1 MEIADKVFVVTGAGN
16 GMGRQVALGLLRR
29 GARIAAVDLDA
40 VGLAGTAKRASTT
53 GVPMSTHVLDVTD
66 GEAVTALPNQVTEAH
81 GQIDGLVNIAGIIH
95 RFAPFSELSPDE
107 TDRIMAVNFDA
118 TVRMC
123 RAFLPTLLTR
133 PEANITN
140 MSSLSALLPFASQ
153 TLYSASKGAVKQ
165 FSEALYA
172 ELCETNVRV
181 VTLFPGNIDTNL
193 TGNSGVAMLDAGG
206 RKVRS
211 TTVEAAGQKIVD
223 GIAGDEFRVLI
234 GTDALALDILARLS
248 AKRATRLVAR
258 QIKSVL

>member
-1 MEIADKVFVVTGAGN
+1 MQIADKVFVVTGAGN
-16 GMGRQVALGLLRR
+16 GMGRQVALGLARR
-29 GARIAAVDLDA
+29 GARIAAVDLDS
-40 VGLAGTAKRASTT
+40 VGLAGTAELASIT
-53 GVPMSTHVLDVTD
+53 GIPMSTHVLDLTD
-66 GEAVTALPNQVTEAH
+66 DEAVTALPDEVAKAH
-81 GQIDGLVNIAGIIH
+81 GQIDGLVNIAGVIH
-95 RFAPFSELSPDE
+95 RFAPFSELSRDE

-123 RAFLPTLLTR
+123 RTFLPSLLTR

-165 FSEALYA
+165 FSEGLYA
-172 ELCETNVRV
+172 ELCDTNVHV
-181 VTLFPGNIDTNL
+181 VTVFPGNIDTNL
-193 TGNSGVAMLDAGG
+193 TGNSGVAMLDAGD

-211 TTVEAAGQKIVD
+211 ATAEAAGKKIVD
-223 GIAGDEFRVLI
+223 GIARDRFRVLI

-248 AKRATRLVAR
+248 AKRATRLVAK

>member
-1 MEIADKVFVVTGAGN
+1 MQIADKVFVVTGAGN
-16 GMGRQVALGLLRR
+16 GMGRQVALGLARR
-29 GARIAAVDLDA
+29 GARIAAVDRDS
-40 VGLAGTAKRASTT
+40 VGLAGTAELASTT
-53 GVPMSTHVLDVTD
+53 GIPMSTHVLDLTD
-66 GEAVTALPNQVTEAH
+66 DEAVTALPHEVAKAH
-81 GQIDGLVNIAGIIH
+81 GQIDGLVNIAGVIH
-95 RFAPFSELSPDE
+95 RFAPFSELSADE

-123 RAFLPTLLTR
+123 RTFLPSLLTR

-165 FSEALYA
+165 FSEGLYA
-172 ELCETNVRV
+172 ELCDTNVHV
-181 VTLFPGNIDTNL
+181 VTVFPGNIDTNL
-193 TGNSGVAMLDAGG
+193 TGNSGVAMLDAGD

-211 TTVEAAGQKIVD
+211 ATAEAAGKKIVD
-223 GIAGDEFRVLI
+223 GIARDRFRVLI

-248 AKRATRLVAR
+248 AKRATRLVAK

>member
-1 MEIADKVFVVTGAGN
+1 MFSTSPDDEA
-16 GMGRQVALGLLRR
+16 VAALP
-29 GARIAAVDLDA
+29 DA
-40 VGLAGTAKRASTT
+40 VAR
-53 GVPMSTHVLDVTD
+53 
-66 GEAVTALPNQVTEAH
+66 AH
-81 GQIDGLVNIAGIIH
+81 GQIDGLVNIAGVIH

-123 RAFLPTLLTR
+123 RAFLPSLLTR

-165 FSEALYA
+165 FSESLYA
-172 ELCETNVRV
+172 ELCDTNVHV
-181 VTLFPGNIDTNL
+181 VTVFPGNIDTNL
-193 TGNSGVAMLDAGG
+193 TGNSGVAMLDAGDK
-206 RKVRS
+206 KVRS
-211 TTVEAAGQKIVD
+211 ATAEAAGKKIVD
-223 GIAGDEFRVLI
+223 GIARDRFRVLI

-248 AKRATRLVAR
+248 AKRATRLVAK